1 MRTGGTLY
9 SWYENIKRKG
19 LVMFLVHSRHFQNIE
34 LSEMDSPHQ
43 WERETGRQ
51 ARMTVCWSEFI

>member
-43 WERETGRQ
+43 
-51 ARMTVCWSEFI
+51 